1 MKKYIFSFVLILLV
15 AVGHAQ
21 IATPMAAPPGGGGDD
36 RLYTWYYDEDGDGFG
51 DPNNSI
57 LRATKPTGYV
67 SNDNDCDD
75 NQILIHPNTLWYKDV
90 DGDGFGAGTVT
101 IQSCVKPTGY
111 INNNTDCNDNS
122 FSIKPTTIW
131 YKDGDGD
138 GFGATTPTLVQCTQP
153 VGYVSN
159 SSDYNDSTGN
169 ITNIAPQT
177 FYRDADNDTFGNPAI
192 SVLYSVK
199 PNGYVTNKTDCN
211 DADITTNPNTKWY
224 ADAERDGL
232 GDPAV
237 FVTQCTTP
245 AGNYVRNNTDNCPLL
260 DGTSPNCSTILS
272 PSNENYIITKTY
284 KERTSTVIK
293 SPTVSEAQTSVTYFD
308 GLGRP
313 VQQIANKQSANG
325 KDIITP
331 IVYDAFGRQVKE
343 YLPYEANSVN
353 MSFAGD
359 AEAAT
364 IAFYNSSQYESTTN
378 PFSEKLLESS
388 PLGRVLKQAAPGTSW
403 AMNSSHEIKIEY
415 QTNTATEV
423 KLYKATATWDAA
435 AGLFATTFVNAG
447 NYTANELIKNVT
459 YDENT
464 TATPIE
470 TAGSTIEFKDKEG
483 KVVLKRT
490 YESGVK
496 HDTYYVYDLYGNLTY
511 VIPPKADA
519 GIDNTILNDLCYQYK
534 YDYKNRL
541 VEKKLPG
548 KQWEFIVYDK
558 LDRPVATGPALSPF
572 KDDTTIGWLITKYDA
587 MSRPIYTGW
596 NAVSSTSAAR
606 KALQDAQN
614 AATVL
619 FETKQTS
626 GTIDAIA
633 VNYSNTIEPKIFKLL
648 TVNYYDNYVYP
659 NAPAILTSIEGQT
672 VLANVK
678 TLPTGSWTRVP
689 TTALATL
696 AEVNTTFYDER
707 ARPIR
712 SYLLNHLGGYT
723 SVNSKIDYTG
733 KPEYTITKHK
743 RTSGTTELTIRE
755 NFTYSAENRLLT
767 HTHQINGGATQLLAD
782 NNYDALGQLTS
793 KKIGNTTGSPLQ
805 KVDFTYNIR
814 GWLTQ
819 INKTANLQQN
829 TDPKDL
835 FAFKINYNTT
845 EAAVAGVNA
854 LFNGNIAETLWKTG
868 SDNTERGY
876 GYQYDK
882 LNRLK
887 NAIYEKNG
895 LTTNAYNES
904 LSYDKNGNIMTL
916 TRNGDTDP
924 QLQPIQ
930 TDNLVYTYP
939 VNSNQLSKVVDNSNN
954 TSGFNDFNK
963 TGDDYIYDAN
973 GNLITDKSKSI
984 TAISYNQLNLPK
996 KITFGTSGTIEY
1008 IYNSAGQKLEKIVN
1022 ETGKPTVMT
1031 NYLGGFQ
1038 YKDNVLE
1045 FFPTAEGYVKS
1056 TSGALTY
1063 IFQYKDHLGNIRV
1076 SYAKNPVTNALEIIE
1091 EDNYYPFGLK
1101 HKGYNN
1107 LVAVSTNKYKYNG
1120 KELQYELGLNMY
1132 DMDMRQYDPAIVR
1145 WVAHDPIVHYS
1156 QSPYSAFNGNPV
1168 YWSDPS
1174 GMAGEHYNYQKGGYY
1189 NGSGQSISFSNA
1201 MASYGLNTNGS
1212 KKTDT
1217 NENSNNTAETSTT
1230 EKINPKEA
1238 FEYQRKYPRTMQI
1251 LRNLNGYVRSNPEIL
1266 KKLSEWSG
1274 YSTMEVL
1281 DKIKYSN
1288 SSILMGI
1295 KDLQR
1300 IHKYNPEGLTES
1312 SSLIFLDISNAEMLE
1327 TIQKNDELQVFSFF
1341 VAVTILH
1348 EFVHAGRKAHRL
1360 DPLGETDEMGWGWE
1374 RATFGGHVINGG
1386 LIDLDLGN
1394 FFTENKGLVKKY
1406 KWSFKDA
1413 EYKLPPLF

>member
-57 LRATKPTGYV
+57 LRTTKPTGYV

-101 IQSCVKPTGY
+101 IQGCVKPIGY

-211 DADITTNPNTKWY
+211 DADITINPNTKWY

-245 AGNYVRNNTDNCPLL
+245 TGNYVRNNTDNCPLL

-293 SPTVSEAQTSVTYFD
+293 SPTVSETQTSITYFD

-388 PLGRVLKQAAPGTSW
+388 PLNRVLKQAAPGTPW
-403 AMNSSHEIKIEY
+403 AMNSGHEIKIEY

-423 KLYKATATWDAA
+423 KLYKATATWDAT
-435 AGLFATTFVNAG
+435 AGLYAPTFINAG
-447 NYTANELIKNVT
+447 NYSANELIKNVT

-470 TAGSTIEFKDKEG
+470 TAGSTVEFKDKEG
-483 KVVLKRT
+483 KVILKRT

-534 YDYKNRL
+534 YDYRNRL

-572 KDDTTIGWLITKYDA
+572 KDDTAVGWLITKYDV
-587 MSRPIYTGW
+587 MGRPVYTGW
-596 NAVSSTSAAR
+596 NNVSCTSAVR
-606 KALQDAQN
+606 KTLQDAQN
-614 AATVL
+614 TATVI

-633 VNYSNTIEPKIFKLL
+633 VNYSNTIEPKTFKLL

-659 NAPAILTSIEGQT
+659 NAPVLPTTIEEQA

-712 SYLLNHLGGYT
+712 SYLSNHLGGHT
-723 SVNSKIDYTG
+723 SINSKLDFIGKSIYTVS
-733 KPEYTITKHK
+733 KHK
-743 RTSGTTELTIRE
+743 RTSGSTELTVRE
-755 NFTYSAENRLLT
+755 DFTYSTEDRLLT
-767 HTHQINGGATQLLAD
+767 NTHQINGGSVQLMSE
-782 NNYDALGQLTS
+782 NTYDVLGQLTN
-793 KKIGNTTGSPLQ
+793 KKVGNTTVAPLQ

-845 EAAVAGVNA
+845 EAAIAGVNS
-854 LFNGNIAETLWKTG
+854 LFNGNVAETLWKTG

-876 GYQYDK
+876 GYQYDE

-904 LSYDKNGNIMTL
+904 LLYDKNGNIMTL
-916 TRNGDTDP
+916 ARNGDTDP

-939 VNSNQLSKVVDNSNN
+939 PNSNQLSKVVDNSNN
-954 TSGFNDFNK
+954 TSAFNDFNK
-963 TGDDYIYDAN
+963 TGDDYTYDAN
-973 GNLITDKSKSI
+973 GNLIVDKNKKI
-984 TAISYNQLNLPK
+984 TAITYNYLNLPK
-996 KITFGTSGTIEY
+996 KITFGTTGSIEY

-1022 ETGKPTVMT
+1022 ETGKPVVTT

-1038 YKDNVLE
+1038 YKDSVLE
-1045 FFPTAEGYVKS
+1045 FFPMAEGYVKS
-1056 TSGALTY
+1056 TSGTLSY
-1063 IFQYKDHLGNIRV
+1063 VFQYKDHLGNTRV
-1076 SYAKNPVTNALEIIE
+1076 SYTKNPVTNVLEIIE

-1107 LVAVSTNKYKYNG
+1107 TIVSSNNKYKYNG
-1120 KELQYELGLNMY
+1120 KELQDELGLNMY
-1132 DMDMRQYDPAIVR
+1132 DMDMRQYDPAIAR
-1145 WVAHDPIVHYS
+1145 WVVHDPIVHS
-1156 QSPYSAFNGNPV
+1156 DSSPYSAFDNNPV
-1168 YWSDPS
+1168 YFADPS
-1174 GMAGEHYNYQKGGYY
+1174 GASPIYNSTTGQYVINGNAVSFEEAISYANSGG
-1189 NGSGQSISFSNA
+1189 NSDGSNNNNNNNNVS
-1201 MASYGLNTNGS
+1201 
-1212 KKTDT
+1212 DT
-1217 NENSNNTAETSTT
+1217 NNSDIINGDNPNIKFPKGSDY
-1230 EKINPKEA
+1230 EKT
-1238 FEYQRKYPRTMQI
+1238 RPRFTKTVKQ
-1251 LRNLNGYVRSNPEIL
+1251 LHNFVKNSPEIL
-1266 KKLSEWSG
+1266 DWLSRYSG
-1274 YSTMEVL
+1274 FTTMEVL
-1281 DKIKYSN
+1281 SELEYGAGGT
-1288 SSILMGI
+1288 L
-1295 KDLQR
+1295 
-1300 IHKYNPEGLTES
+1300 LTEITKAEFGETPPDGTMKVNLKWANGLEIVKNNERLQATS
-1312 SSLIFLDISNAEMLE
+1312 FL
-1327 TIQKNDELQVFSFF
+1327 
-1341 VAVTILH
+1341 VAITILH
-1348 EFVHAGRKAHRL
+1348 EFVHYGRIKNNL
-1360 DPLGETDEMGWGWE
+1360 SEGIYEYGDGFEESIFNKETIDKDNAYKLLEKYGKGW
-1374 RATFGGHVINGG
+1374 N
-1386 LIDLDLGN
+1386 
-1394 FFTENKGLVKKY
+1394 
-1406 KWSFKDA
+1406 FKD
-1413 EYKLPPLF
+1413 

>member
-447 NYTANELIKNVT
+447 NYTANELVKNVT

-1008 IYNSAGQKLEKIVN
+1008 IYNSAGQKLDKIVN

-1107 LVAVSTNKYKYNG
+1107 LVAISTNKYKYNG
-1120 KELQYELGLNMY
+1120 KELQDDSIGGFNLNLY
-1132 DMDMRQYDPAIVR
+1132 DYGARNYDPALGR
-1145 WVAHDPIVHYS
+1145 WMKIDPLAEKFFS
-1156 QSPYSAFNGNPV
+1156 ESPYV
-1168 YWSDPS
+1168 YV
-1174 GMAGEHYNYQKGGYY
+1174 
-1189 NGSGQSISFSNA
+1189 
-1201 MASYGLNTNGS
+1201 
-1212 KKTDT
+1212 
-1217 NENSNNTAETSTT
+1217 NN
-1230 EKINPKEA
+1230 
-1238 FEYQRKYPRTMQI
+1238 
-1251 LRNLNGYVRSNPEIL
+1251 
-1266 KKLSEWSG
+1266 
-1274 YSTMEVL
+1274 
-1281 DKIKYSN
+1281 
-1288 SSILMGI
+1288 
-1295 KDLQR
+1295 
-1300 IHKYNPEGLTES
+1300 
-1312 SSLIFLDISNAEMLE
+1312 
-1327 TIQKNDELQVFSFF
+1327 
-1341 VAVTILH
+1341 
-1348 EFVHAGRKAHRL
+1348 
-1360 DPLGETDEMGWGWE
+1360 DPLGYADFDGKDYIMTIEYDKNGKFTGVKISGTVYIQGDGASEKRAGELNKYAKNSIKGGE
-1374 RATFGGHVINGG
+1374 GVSVDINYVYDTSKNTKNLKEGENIATFNSEPEGGKKTTSHVPWKQFSNKEFKNRWLTGNTATIFSSGKDNHTVLHETLHLFG
-1386 LIDLDLGN
+1386 LADRYDDYRKNSYDFNRIGSEPFEGFENNIMAEDSSNPSLHQIQYKQWFEHAKSRAKVNKNTDRIIGKMGVDKYGD
-1394 FFTENKGLVKKY
+1394 FTIMPDGSKRVQKK
-1406 KWSFKDA
+1406 
-1413 EYKLPPLF
+1413 